1 MINDIFK
8 LTENKYDLQN
18 FHIFQTE
25 IPRWLKY
32 GLDAIPYRAS
42 QLWQQV
48 SINIREAAS
57 LALFKIGLKLRN
69 VKIVHVDLAE
79 YLFKMSGISD

>member
-32 GLDAIPYRAS
+32 GLDAIPYRSS

-69 VKIVHVDLAE
+69 VKTFHVDLVE